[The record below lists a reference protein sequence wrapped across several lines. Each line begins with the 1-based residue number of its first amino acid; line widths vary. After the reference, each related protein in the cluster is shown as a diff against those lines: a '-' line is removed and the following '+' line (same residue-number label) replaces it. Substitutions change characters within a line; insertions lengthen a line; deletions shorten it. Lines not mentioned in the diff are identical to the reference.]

1 SSASKVSS
9 LEHCHHGA
17 GDEPSFR
24 MEDLPAEILPVII
37 SLLPLKEAVR
47 TSIVSTS
54 WKMLWTFHCNL
65 CFYGPNELDDDPS
78 VPPLESDEE
87 AAVDEYVKTSQA
99 KLKMKQDK
107 FIEAVNCVIQRHS
120 RVGINKFSIR
130 CGLHKEE
137 FYHLDRW
144 IGFAASSKAKIVDF
158 DLKKIDSPSREVHQF
173 PLEALVVQGS
183 SCVQSLYLADVSI
196 KPHPG
201 IFGFTLLRRLV
212 LEFVEIFR
220 DFSGFLAN
228 CSALEDLELI
238 ECSGV
243 TNLSIPHQ
251 LDKLQHLLIDRMA
264 VETVESN
271 AADLAH
277 FEYKGKEIPIVLHG
291 RSKLEMAT
299 IMFEGSN
306 GLARAFTAVPIILRV
321 KVLNVQAQISAYEQ
335 LQKLA
340 PRPCGMFMHLRH
352 MTCGLTVL
360 SLKKPNSDNG
370 VLQLVHCLNVAP
382 LLQTLHL
389 DMIYSYFKASAPAE
403 VAEEEGPHMHHH
415 GHLKTVHIS
424 GFRCYKAQAELACC
438 ILENARVLDHMELQ
452 PRVAAA
458 ICSYADLKN
467 FAVER
472 RFLPGVREWAQLASE
487 RFGKAITVLDAPSE

>member
-1 SSASKVSS
+1 MAAPSPPPPPLDPQLQPMVEGSAASR
-9 LEHCHHGA
+9 LEQEHHHLGT

-24 MEDLPAEILPVII
+24 MDDLPAEILPVII

-99 KLKMKQDK
+99 KLKIKRDK

-120 RVGINKFSIR
+120 GVGINKFSIR

-137 FYHLDRW
+137 FDHLDRW
-144 IGFAASSKAKIVDF
+144 ISFAASSKAKIISF
-158 DLKKIDSPSREVHQF
+158 DLKKIVCPSKEVHQF

-183 SCVQSLYLADVSI
+183 SCVQSLYLADASL

-201 IFGFTLLRRLV
+201 ICGFTLLRRLV
-212 LEFVEIFR
+212 LEFVEIFG

-243 TNLSIPHQ
+243 TNLSILHQ
-251 LDKLQHLLIDRMA
+251 LDKLQHLLIDRMP

-271 AADLAH
+271 ATDLAH

-291 RSKLEMAT
+291 RSKLEKAT

-306 GLARAFTAVPIILRV
+306 GLARVFTAVPIILGV
-321 KVLNVQAQISAYEQ
+321 KALNVQAQISAYEQ

-340 PRPCGMFMHLRH
+340 PRPCCMFIYPSPASRALQSALFFRAGAGRALWCSSSPPMHMRCSMKCPSHTKLSPLEARPPSSIFSEICLGLAVRH
-352 MTCGLTVL
+352 VPSPSSPPSIARADLVADTTVEVCEPEIPTDPIVERL
-360 SLKKPNSDNG
+360 N
-370 VLQLVHCLNVAP
+370 LV
-382 LLQTLHL
+382 
-389 DMIYSYFKASAPAE
+389 
-403 VAEEEGPHMHHH
+403 EEENNYLRG
-415 GHLKTVHIS
+415 
-424 GFRCYKAQAELACC
+424 
-438 ILENARVLDHMELQ
+438 
-452 PRVAAA
+452 
-458 ICSYADLKN
+458 KN
-467 FAVER
+467 
-472 RFLPGVREWAQLASE
+472 
-487 RFGKAITVLDAPSE
+487 KKN